1 MRVLKLL
8 LTKYRNCIKLLNI
21 KQINQ
26 IYLNRGV
33 KVDLNMEMR
42 EVLGDGG
49 IAMSQN
55 RLNMDREN
63 QLIGQ
68 WKNVLKSAAA
78 TSNNN
83 SRGAFLNPEQLNRCF

>member
-1 MRVLKLL
+1 M
-8 LTKYRNCIKLLNI
+8 
-21 KQINQ
+21 
-26 IYLNRGV
+26 
-33 KVDLNMEMR
+33 DLNMEVR

-78 TSNNN
+78 SNDKN
-83 SRGAFLNPEQLNRCF
+83 SSSGLLNTPEQLNRCF

>member
-1 MRVLKLL
+1 
-8 LTKYRNCIKLLNI
+8 
-21 KQINQ
+21 
-26 IYLNRGV
+26 
-33 KVDLNMEMR
+33 MEMR

-78 TSNNN
+78 TNDKN
-83 SRGAFLNPEQLNRCF
+83 SRGGFLNTPEQVNRCFFKKLKS